1 MRASGAFIDGGS
13 RASDRITLTVPAR
26 GEYAKTVRLI
36 AAELASRLGMSYDEV
51 DDVRIAAEEAFVY
64 ISQCVGEDGEATF
77 TFLVSSGCLEIVAGP
92 LQGARSVEEAP
103 GLLGGYAEFILR
115 SVCDEFEV
123 TRDDEGCSLRLCRR
137 VGSVAGEP
145 GA

>member
-1 MRASGAFIDGGS
+1 M
-13 RASDRITLTVPAR
+13 ASDRITLTVPTR

-64 ISQCVGEDGEATF
+64 VSQRLGEDGEATF
-77 TFLVSSGCLEIVAGP
+77 TFLVSSGSLEIIVGP
-92 LQGARSVEEAP
+92 LPDAGTAEEAP
-103 GLLGGYAEFILR
+103 GPLGGYAEFILR
-115 SVCDEFEV
+115 SVCDEFEIV
-123 TRDDEGCSLRLCRR
+123 QSDEGRSLRLCHRA
-137 VGSVAGEP
+137 GSVAGES